1 MPDGSEKRVD
11 NDVVSGIAER
21 EGWRGGARQT
31 ALGLSAESDIFR
43 GECGQTPEARNSRAV
58 TFEYDCFMC
67 VVSTELLSL
76 TQD

>member
-11 NDVVSGIAER
+11 NDVVSGIAEGAR
-21 EGWRGGARQT
+21 ARQT

-76 TQD
+76 TLD

>member
-21 EGWRGGARQT
+21 EGRGRARARQT

-43 GECGQTPEARNSRAV
+43 EECGQAPEARDRGLLCSNM
-58 TFEYDCFMC
+58 TILC
-67 VVSTELLSL
+67 V
-76 TQD
+76 